1 MWVTLFISSKLF
13 LVGAHCL
20 KESSV
25 RPTTKKCPMRHTQC
39 SLLWSVIVYAHSKME
54 FTCFIWKKN
63 GVGSEIFYASVR
75 TNQNVQFSLS
85 HKVF

>member
-39 SLLWSVIVYAHSKME
+39 TLLWSVIVYAHSKIE

-75 TNQNVQFSLS
+75 TNQNV
-85 HKVF
+85 

>member
-13 LVGAHCL
+13 LVGVHCL

-39 SLLWSVIVYAHSKME
+39 TLLWSVIVYTHSK
-54 FTCFIWKKN
+54 WNLLVLYGKKN

-75 TNQNVQFSLS
+75 TNQNV
-85 HKVF
+85 